1 MSKYLYSILEK
12 IINYLNRAYQFDLR
26 IVTYG
31 STTYIRD
38 FDYYGD
44 RYGVMV
50 QDENGCDCVLLTI
63 EQFGQDYSGSCAL
76 ETFLTPSER
85 AIAKINLKIT

>member
-12 IINYLNRAYQFDLR
+12 IINNLNRTYQFDLR

-38 FDYYGD
+38 FDYYGNS
-44 RYGVMV
+44 GGIMV
-50 QDENGCDCVLLTI
+50 QDESGCDCVLLTI
-63 EQFGQDYSGSCAL
+63 DEFSQDYSGACAL

-85 AIAKINLKIT
+85 AIARVNLKIT